1 MSIMWGKEVALAM
14 WYLCVPCWGSVAPR
28 ARCNPLG
35 TLPVVLR
42 CALPSCRRWDQ
53 GGHHDKLEIA
63 MNAEPLR
70 RTFGD
75 LMPSEPA
82 TGLTFTPLYQVEH
95 LLKVSGSVAQDANK
109 VWAEMWSELKQMT
122 TGGGL
127 VVPEAKQGFV
137 PACGWPEF
145 LEKFWL
151 LKHYLDSIQRIC

>member
-1 MSIMWGKEVALAM
+1 
-14 WYLCVPCWGSVAPR
+14 
-28 ARCNPLG
+28 
-35 TLPVVLR
+35 
-42 CALPSCRRWDQ
+42 
-53 GGHHDKLEIA
+53 
-63 MNAEPLR
+63 MNADPLR

-75 LMPSEPA
+75 SMPSEPPIVRP
-82 TGLTFTPLYQVEH
+82 FTPLYQVEH

-122 TGGGL
+122 TSGGL

-151 LKHYLDSIQRIC
+151 LKHYLDSIQRICDGKH